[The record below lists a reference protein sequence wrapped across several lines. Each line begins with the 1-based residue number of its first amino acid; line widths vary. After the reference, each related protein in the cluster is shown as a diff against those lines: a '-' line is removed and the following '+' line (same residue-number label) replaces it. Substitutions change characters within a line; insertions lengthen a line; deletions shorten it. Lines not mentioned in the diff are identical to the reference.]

1 MTSSANQYVEALRS
15 SLKEVDRLRK
25 QNQQLIAAA
34 VEPIAIVG
42 IGCRYPGGVSS
53 PEDLWQVVAEGRDVI
68 GPFPADRGWD
78 TAALASATAEGGF
91 LDDVAGF
98 DAGLFGISPREAVVM
113 DPQQRLLLETSW
125 EALERAGIAPSALR
139 GSQTGVFL
147 GTTSQ
152 DYADLLAR
160 SAEDVGLYATTAFAA
175 SVLSGRISYLLGLEG
190 PAVTVDTA
198 CSSSLVA
205 LHLAAQALRGGE
217 CDLALAG
224 GVAVMTTP
232 AGFAAFTSQG
242 GLAGN
247 GRCKAF
253 SDDADGTGWS
263 EGVGVLVLKRL
274 TDARRAGDPV
284 LAVLRGSAVNQ
295 DGASNGLTAPNGPSQ
310 QRVIRKALANA
321 GLTGGDVDV
330 VEAHGTGTTLG
341 DPIEAQAV
349 LATYGQD
356 RDTPVLLGSIK
367 SNIGHPQGAAGVAGV
382 IKMVMALQ
390 HGLLPETLHVGTP
403 STSVDWQSGKVELL
417 TSARPWPAADRP
429 SRAGVSAFGVSGTN
443 AHVILEEAPAQD
455 DPAEE
460 ATVTP
465 GTIPWTVSAR
475 SAAALR
481 AQRTR
486 LAAAA
491 ATLSPLDVGHTL
503 ATARAALE
511 YRAVLLPDGTE
522 IASGAAADE
531 PGLALL
537 FSGQGAQRLGMGREL
552 YGRFPVFAAAF
563 DEALAHLEPGLRD
576 VVWGEDAAALDRTGS
591 TQPALFALQVAVY
604 RLVESWGI
612 TPDHLAGH
620 SVGEIAAA
628 HAAGVLSLQDACTL
642 VSARARLMQAL
653 PEGGAMVAI
662 QATEAEV
669 LPHLTRGASVAAVN
683 GPSAVVIAGDE
694 TEVAE
699 IAARF
704 GDRKSKR
711 LNVSHAFH
719 SPLMDPMLD
728 DFRAAIQGLSFNDPL
743 IPVAAAGD
751 VTDPEHWVRHVRET
765 VRFHDHVTALREAG
779 ATAWLEIGPDGTL
792 SAMIAEG
799 VPEAVAVPALR
810 KDREEEPA
818 LVAALAKLHVAGVT
832 ADWAPLFAGTGAR
845 RVDLP
850 TYPFQHERYWPRP
863 AARTGDVRAAGL
875 GTVAHPLLGAAAE
888 LADSGG
894 FLFTS
899 RLSLDTHPWLADHVV
914 GGRVLF
920 AGTAFLELAMRAAD
934 EVGCERVDELTLA
947 APLALPDQGAVQ
959 MQVGVGAPDGSGRR
973 PVAIFSRPDGDT
985 DTPWL
990 KHASGALGT
999 GDDCVRFDAAQWPPA
1014 GAEPVDI
1021 EGSYERFTESGF
1033 DYGTV
1038 FRGLRAVWRGGDG
1051 VVFAE
1056 AALPEAVDAAP
1067 YGLHP
1072 ALLDAGMHAAGFGD
1086 LGSISRGGLPFSW
1099 QGVTLHASGAS
1110 TVRVRLTRGTDGSME
1125 IAVADPAG
1133 APVASIAALHTRPLP
1148 SAEQGPPD
1156 TPAVGRDS
1164 LFKVEWTPVEP
1175 PVQTA
1180 SPRTVAVL
1188 GPDAVGPGPDGGA
1201 LGRDVVGLGLG
1212 PVHDNPADADA
1223 DDVLVP
1229 FAGGPDLNTA
1239 TARALELLQHWLRL
1253 DRPGRLVFVTRHAL
1267 DDDLTAAAVRGLVG
1281 SAQSEHPG
1289 RFAAVDI
1296 DAPEL
1301 LPAALA
1307 TGEPHLVVRDGEVRA
1322 ARLARV
1328 ALPPETVT
1336 WDGRVLIT
1344 GGTGGLGSLLARHL
1358 AERHGVRDLL
1368 LVSRHGMDADGA
1380 PELTAELTGLGARVE
1395 VEACDVSDRAALAA
1409 LLERHPVGAVVHT
1422 AAVLDDGVV
1431 ESLTPERFAHVLRA
1445 KADAAWHLHEL
1456 VGDVSAFVLFS
1467 SAAGTFGGAGQ
1478 ANYAAAN
1485 AYLDALAR
1493 HRRAQ
1498 GLPAVSL
1505 AWGPWERSV
1514 GMTSAMS
1521 DSDLRRVERSGMPPL
1536 TVAQGLELFDVA
1548 TAADEP
1554 VLLPLRLDLPTLRRQ
1569 PETSPLL
1576 RGLVKAPRRRATAVA
1591 SPAPASSAHSLA
1603 SSLARATRDERLTA
1617 LLDVVRVDAAAVL
1630 GHDGAADIDHTR
1642 TFQGLGFDSLTAVE
1656 LRNRLT
1662 ASTGVRL
1669 PATLVFDYPNPA
1681 ALATYLCDELFG
1693 ARQDAAGTLPMSVSA
1708 TDDPIVIVGMAC
1720 RYPGGVTSPEE
1731 LWDLVADGTDAI
1743 SGFPTNRGWD
1753 LDGLYHP
1760 DPDHPGTTHV
1770 MQGGFLHDADLFDP
1784 EFFGMSPREA
1794 LATDAQHRL
1803 LLETAWEA
1811 FERAGVAP
1819 TSLTGSRTGV
1829 FAGVMSN
1836 DYSTLVGGDMFE
1848 GYQGTG
1854 TAQSVLSGR
1863 VAYTFGLEGPAVTVD
1878 TACSSSLVAMHLAA
1892 QALRQGEC
1900 DLALAGGVTVMST
1913 PGSFVAFSRQRG
1925 LATNGR
1931 CKSFA
1936 DGADGTGW
1944 AEGVGLLVL
1953 ERQSDAVRKG
1963 HRVLAVVRGSAVN
1976 QDGASNGLTAPNGP
1990 SQQRVIRQALASAGL
2005 SAGDV
2010 DVVEAHG
2017 TGTTLG
2023 DPIEAQALMATYG
2036 QDRDVPLYMGSVKS
2050 NIGHTQAAAGVAGVI
2065 KMVMAMRHGVLPRT
2079 LHADRPSSHIDWS
2092 AGAVELAVEAG
2103 VWPSVGRPRRAG
2115 VSSFGV
2121 SGTNAHVV
2129 LEQGPVP
2136 AVRERVVERPVAESS
2151 VVVPWLV
2158 SARSEVAL
2166 SGVVER
2172 VGGLGGDPVD
2182 VGCSL
2187 LCTR

>member
-42 IGCRYPGGVSS
+42 IGCRYPGGVAS
-53 PEDLWQVVAEGRDVI
+53 PEDLWQVVAEGRDAI

-78 TAALASATAEGGF
+78 TAAPASATAEGGF

-125 EALERAGIAPSALR
+125 EALERAGIDASSLR
-139 GSQTGVFL
+139 GTQTGVFL

-253 SDDADGTGWS
+253 SDDADGTGWA

-274 TDARRAGDPV
+274 SDARRAGDRI
-284 LAVLRGSAVNQ
+284 LAVVRGSAVNQ

-321 GLTGGDVDV
+321 GLSAADVDA

-341 DPIEAQAV
+341 DPIEAGAV

-356 RDTPVLLGSIK
+356 RENPVLLGSIK

-390 HGLLPETLHVGTP
+390 HGLLPRTLHVGTP
-403 STSVDWQSGKVELL
+403 STNVDWDSGKVELL

-443 AHVILEEAPAQD
+443 AHVIIEQAPARSD
-455 DPAEE
+455 AAEE

-465 GTIPWTVSAR
+465 GIVPWTVSAR
-475 SAAALR
+475 SAVALE
-481 AQRTR
+481 AQRAR
-486 LAAAA
+486 LATAAAA
-491 ATLSPLDVGHTL
+491 LSPVDVGHTL

-511 YRAVLLPDGTE
+511 HRAVLLPDGTE
-522 IASGAAADE
+522 LATGVADAE
-531 PGLALL
+531 TGLAVL
-537 FSGQGAQRLGMGREL
+537 FSGQGSQRLCMGEEL
-552 YGRFPVFAAAF
+552 YDRFPVFAS
-563 DEALAHLEPGLRD
+563 ALDDVLTHLDPQLRE
-576 VVWGEDAAALDRTGS
+576 VMWGEDADLLNQTRH
-591 TQPALFALQVAVY
+591 TQPALFALQVALY

-612 TPDHLAGH
+612 TPDQLAGH
-620 SVGEIAAA
+620 SIGEIAAA
-628 HAAGVLSLQDACTL
+628 HVAGVLSLEDACTL
-642 VSARARLMQAL
+642 VSERARLMQAL
-653 PEGGAMVAI
+653 PAGGAMVAV
-662 QATEAEV
+662 QASEAEV
-669 LPHLTRGASVAAVN
+669 LPHLTDRVSIAAVN
-683 GPSAVVIAGDE
+683 GPSAVVVAGDGAG
-694 TEVAE
+694 VAE
-699 IAARF
+699 VVDRL
-704 GDRKSKR
+704 GDRKAKR
-711 LNVSHAFH
+711 LQVSHAFH
-719 SPLMDPMLD
+719 SPLMEPMLE
-728 DFRAAIQGLSFNDPL
+728 DFRTAIGGLSFNDPL
-743 IPVAAAGD
+743 IPLAATGD
-751 VTDPEHWVRHVRET
+751 VADPEYWVRHVRDA
-765 VRFHDHVTALREAG
+765 VRFHDNVRRLHDQGVTAF
-779 ATAWLEIGPDGTL
+779 LELGPDGVL
-792 SAMIAEG
+792 SAMVAETAPG
-799 VPEAVAVPALR
+799 AVAVPVLR
-810 KDREEEPA
+810 RDREEESA
-818 LVAALAKLHVAGVT
+818 LFTGLARLHVSGVT
-832 ADWAPLFAGTGAR
+832 VDWAPLFEGTGAR

-863 AARTGDVRAAGL
+863 ATPTADVRAAGL
-875 GTVAHPLLGAAAE
+875 GTVEHPLLGAAVE
-888 LADSGG
+888 LADSAG

-899 RLSLDTHPWLADHVV
+899 RLSLSTHPWLADHVV

-920 AGTAFLELAMRAAD
+920 AGTAFLELAVRAAD
-934 EVGCERVDELTLA
+934 EVGCERVDDLTLA
-947 APLALPDQGAVQ
+947 APLVLPEQGAVQ
-959 MQVGVGAPDGSGRR
+959 VQVSVGAPDETGRR
-973 PVAIFSRPDGDT
+973 SVAVFSRPEGDI
-985 DTPWL
+985 DSPWL
-990 KHASGALGT
+990 QHASGVLGPGAPT
-999 GDDCVRFDAAQWPPA
+999 VAFDAAQWPPA
-1014 GAEPVDI
+1014 DAEPVDI
-1021 EGSYERFTESGF
+1021 EGSYDRFTELGF
-1033 DYGTV
+1033 DYGPV

-1056 AALPEAVDAAP
+1056 VTLPDDADTTS

-1110 TVRVRLTRGTDGSME
+1110 TVRVRLARGADGSME

-1133 APVASIAALHTRPLP
+1133 APVASVEALQTRPVP
-1148 SAEQGPPD
+1148 ADEQG
-1156 TPAVGRDS
+1156 TPTASGVERDS

-1175 PVQTA
+1175 TTQSA
-1180 SPRTVAVL
+1180 GRSVAVL
-1188 GPDAVGPGPDGGA
+1188 GPDS
-1201 LGRDVVGLGLG
+1201 LGLGQNVVGLGLG
-1212 PVHDNPADADA
+1212 PVYDDLDGVAADADV

-1229 FAGGPDLNTA
+1229 FAGGADVHTA
-1239 TARALELLQHWLRL
+1239 VSRALGLVQDWLRQ
-1253 DRPGRLVFVTRHAL
+1253 DRPGRLVFVTRGAIEG
-1267 DDDLTAAAVRGLVG
+1267 DDLAAAAVRGLVG

-1289 RFAAVDI
+1289 RFALVDV
-1296 DAPEL
+1296 DTADVEAPDL
-1301 LPAALA
+1301 LSAALA
-1307 TGEPHLVVRDGEVRA
+1307 TAEPSLAVRDGEVRA

-1328 ALPPETVT
+1328 ALRLETLT
-1336 WDGRVLIT
+1336 WNGRVLIT
-1344 GGTGGLGSLLARHL
+1344 GGTGGLGAVLARHL
-1358 AERHGVRDLL
+1358 VERHGVRDLL
-1368 LVSRHGMDADGA
+1368 LVSRRGPDADGA
-1380 PELTAELTGLGARVE
+1380 QQLTAELTEFGAHVE
-1395 VEACDVSDRAALAA
+1395 IEACDVSDRAALAA

-1431 ESLTPERFAHVLRA
+1431 ESLTPERVGTVLRA
-1445 KADAAWHLHEL
+1445 KADAARYLHEL
-1456 VGDVSAFVLFS
+1456 AGDVSAFVLFS

-1493 HRRAQ
+1493 HRRSQ
-1498 GLPAVSL
+1498 GLPAVAL
-1505 AWGPWERSV
+1505 AWGAWEQSV

-1521 DSDLRRVERSGMPPL
+1521 DADLRRVERSGMPPL
-1536 TVAQGLELFDVA
+1536 TVTQGLALFDGAVA
-1548 TAADEP
+1548 AAEP
-1554 VLLPLRLDLPTLRRQ
+1554 VLLPLRLDLPTLRRL
-1569 PETSPLL
+1569 PETPPLL
-1576 RGLVKAPRRRATAVA
+1576 RGLIKSPRRRAAAVGAAAA
-1591 SPAPASSAHSLA
+1591 SGLA
-1603 SSLARATRDERLTA
+1603 QSLARATRDECLTA
-1617 LLDVVRVDAAAVL
+1617 LLDVVRADVATVL
-1630 GHDGAADIDHTR
+1630 GHSGADDVDHTR

-1662 ASTGVRL
+1662 ASTGIRL
-1669 PATLVFDYPNPA
+1669 PATLIFDYPNPA
-1681 ALATYLCDELFG
+1681 ALAAYLSDEMFG
-1693 ARQDAAGTLPMSVSA
+1693 DDRDTAGELPAPLST

-1720 RYPGGVTSPEE
+1720 RYPGDVASPEDLWQLVSEGRDGVT
-1731 LWDLVADGTDAI
+1731 
-1743 SGFPTNRGWD
+1743 GFPDNRGWD
-1753 LDGLYHP
+1753 LESIHHP

-1770 MQGGFLHDADLFDP
+1770 MRGGFLHDADLFDP
-1784 EFFGMSPREA
+1784 DFFDMSPREA

-1819 TSLTGSRTGV
+1819 TSLSGSRTGV
-1829 FAGVMSN
+1829 FAGVMTN
-1836 DYSTLVGGDMFE
+1836 DYSTLVGDEAFE

-1878 TACSSSLVAMHLAA
+1878 TACSSSLVALHLAT
-1892 QALRQGEC
+1892 QALRGGEC

-1925 LATNGR
+1925 LAADGH

-1944 AEGVGLLVL
+1944 GEGVGLLVL
-1953 ERQSDAVRKG
+1953 ERQSDAVRNG
-1963 HRVLAVVRGSAVN
+1963 HRILAVVRGSAVN

-2005 SAGDV
+2005 STSDV
-2010 DVVEAHG
+2010 DAVEAHG

-2023 DPIEAQALMATYG
+2023 DPIEAQALLATYG
-2036 QDRDVPLYMGSVKS
+2036 QDREQPLLLGSVKS

-2065 KMVMAMRHGVLPRT
+2065 KMVLAMQHGALPQT
-2079 LHADRPSSHIDWS
+2079 LHVDQPSSHIDWS
-2092 AGAVELAVEAG
+2092 AGAVELAVERTA
-2103 VWPSVGRPRRAG
+2103 WPTADRPRRAG

-2121 SGTNAHVV
+2121 SGTNAHVI
-2129 LEQGPVP
+2129 LEQGPAATEP
-2136 AVRERVVERPVAESS
+2136 ATTDTTPART
-2151 VVVPWLV
+2151 PWIV
-2158 SARSEVAL
+2158 SAKSEEAL
-2166 SGVVER
+2166 RGQVER
-2172 VGGLGGDPVD
+2172 VREL
-2182 VGCSL
+2182 
-2187 LCTR
+2187 